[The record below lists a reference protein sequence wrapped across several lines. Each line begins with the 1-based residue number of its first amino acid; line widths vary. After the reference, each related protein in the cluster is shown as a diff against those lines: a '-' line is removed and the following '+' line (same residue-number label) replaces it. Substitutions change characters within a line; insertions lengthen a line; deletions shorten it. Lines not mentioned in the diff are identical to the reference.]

1 MCACVRVRAC
11 SCASLML
18 GAWNEGPSHLGGFR
32 WRARGRDEAAAVTR
46 VTGEAAAVTRV
57 TGEAGAVTRAGSAAV
72 APGGSRNSK
81 KEQVQEEQGQRGF
94 GPSAAWKETSGI
106 MRVPEDDGSGG
117 DE

>member
-46 VTGEAAAVTRV
+46 VTGEA
-57 TGEAGAVTRAGSAAV
+57 GAVTRAGSAGV
-72 APGGSRNSK
+72 APGGSRISK